1 MRYSLPVAYLLWLIS
16 GAGALGLH
24 RFYLGK
30 VGTGF
35 LWLFSAGLGGMGCL
49 YDFFTLPRQVRE
61 ANVRAQVEATMAMG
75 ELQSPRYPSRP
86 GAAPK
91 ARPERVILGLA
102 RKNRGVVTPG
112 EAAIEA
118 DITVDEARRE
128 LDRLASSGTAQLR
141 VRTSGVVEYFF
152 PEFSADKPEYVDI

>member
-30 VGTGF
+30 AGSGF
-35 LWLFSAGLGGMGCL
+35 VWLFTAGLGGVGCI

-61 ANVRAQVEATMAMG
+61 ANIRAQVEVGMAFRHG
-75 ELQSPRYPSRP
+75 IESGRP
-86 GAAPK
+86 EKDAPAPK
-91 ARPERVILGLA
+91 ARPERVILSLA
-102 RKNRGVVTPG
+102 RKNRGTVTPG

-128 LDRLASSGTAQLR
+128 LDRLASSGTAELR
-141 VRTSGVVEYFF
+141 VRTSGVVEYYF
-152 PEFSADKPEYVDI
+152 PEFSGDKPEYVDL